1 MAIKIRLP
9 NGRFINVDTD
19 DQAVAQKTAA
29 QYYNSGETGFI
40 DDRTRTMAN
49 ESDKNNFDYE
59 SGVNAPWLRVKLG
72 AAETQGEKERI
83 LEQAVGGQGFTRNSR
98 GDLALTPDGLKKLK
112 IKPTSNKY
120 VVIDES
126 GFSWNDFSDF
136 SGIIG
141 PVVGSIAGSIFTR
154 GKLKPK
160 FAGLKNISVGQL
172 GVVSAGTGVGAAGGK
187 AIEESLEYVAGLQ
200 ENTPGELAELLATEA
215 AIGAGGEALFGL
227 GGKLLKYTFG
237 QKALSKGELGAK
249 DLRMAAAMSDTGIVD
264 SLTGK
269 RYKGAVALAA
279 MDSPLSGLAQGIT
292 ETVSQYQRR
301 KLGVRDLLI
310 TDAKNLLRSTNSL
323 TADFNQ
329 EIDDIIKSGF
339 GSSTQD
345 VVTGKKIAGS
355 ISRAFDQSKKNLN
368 ISNNNV
374 RKLMDGILEDF
385 DAFTLPATSQAGEQ
399 IRQLTAEG
407 FEAWYSTQS
416 NFSASAMASSLVS
429 NTVCPSISFKLIFDI
444 CTPVSSSMSSWLCIV
459 VSTSVN
465 SNGCKVTK

>member
-1 MAIKIRLP
+1 LAKNETWR
-9 NGRFINVDTD
+9 NG
-19 DQAVAQKTAA
+19 
-29 QYYNSGETGFI
+29 NS
-40 DDRTRTMAN
+40 RRKR
-49 ESDKNNFDYE
+49 KNFRE
-59 SGVNAPWLRVKLG
+59 
-72 AAETQGEKERI
+72 
-83 LEQAVGGQGFTRNSR
+83 AVGGDGFTRNSR
-98 GDLALTPDGLKKLK
+98 GDLALTPSGLRKLG
-112 IKPTSNKY
+112 IKPKSNKY

-141 PVVGSIAGSIFTR
+141 PIVGSIAGSIFTR

-160 FAGLKNISVGQL
+160 FPGLKNISIGQL

-187 AIEESLEYVAGLQ
+187 GIEEGIEYVSGLQ
-200 ENTPGELAELLATEA
+200 DNTPGELASLLATEA

-237 QKALSKGELGAK
+237 QKALSKGKLGAE
-249 DLRMAAAMSDTGIVD
+249 DLKWLLPCQTGIVD
-264 SLTGK
+264 SKTGK

-292 ETVSQYQRR
+292 ETVSQYQKR

-323 TADFNQ
+323 TAEFNQ

-407 FEAWYSTQS
+407 FER
-416 NFSASAMASSLVS
+416 LVQH
-429 NTVCPSISFKLIFDI
+429 SI
-444 CTPVSSSMSSWLCIV
+444 
-459 VSTSVN
+459 
-465 SNGCKVTK
+465 